1 MMLGTSRE
9 TTGAA
14 CSSKPERG
22 TSLKVMRQKD
32 SEAVV
37 AYAQHL
43 ATYVYIVSPANG
55 YGDLLSQREVP
66 YLCRQETPGL
76 SIFAGLLHHN
86 IAFCYVGAG

>member
-1 MMLGTSRE
+1 
-9 TTGAA
+9 
-14 CSSKPERG
+14 
-22 TSLKVMRQKD
+22 MRQKD

-43 ATYVYIVSPANG
+43 ATYVYIVSPRMATVICFPKRG
-55 YGDLLSQREVP
+55 SLSLP
-66 YLCRQETPGL
+66 PGTPGL